1 MNIVLY
7 IPPLVTSQLILS
19 TISFLSA
26 NWSGKNPVLLVQQ
39 QRLILK
45 WRNYANL
52 TLTLSNENKAGDGD
66 DDQSQDLGH
75 SEDILDSSGSSHTDQ
90 VHKGQYT

>member
-1 MNIVLY
+1 MQTEVWQKSCRYNNNAWNYV
-7 IPPLVTSQLILS
+7 
-19 TISFLSA
+19 
-26 NWSGKNPVLLVQQ
+26 NW
-39 QRLILK
+39 
-45 WRNYANL
+45 
-52 TLTLSNENKAGDGD
+52 TLTLSNENEASDGD